1 MSDYSESESYQSDSG
16 SDSSSSV
23 DDVQSQ
29 ENLDI
34 LLSKARTNLSS
45 GNADNLELNE
55 DVVRF
60 DSLDDDNDKS
70 VFLLPVS

>member
-1 MSDYSESESYQSDSG
+1 MSDYSESESYY
-16 SDSSSSV
+16 SDSSSDSSGSLE
-23 DDVQSQ
+23 DVQSQ
-29 ENLDI
+29 ENLDS

-60 DSLDDDNDKS
+60 DSLDDDNER
-70 VFLLPVS
+70 

>member
-23 DDVQSQ
+23 ADLQSQ
-29 ENLDI
+29 EKLDI